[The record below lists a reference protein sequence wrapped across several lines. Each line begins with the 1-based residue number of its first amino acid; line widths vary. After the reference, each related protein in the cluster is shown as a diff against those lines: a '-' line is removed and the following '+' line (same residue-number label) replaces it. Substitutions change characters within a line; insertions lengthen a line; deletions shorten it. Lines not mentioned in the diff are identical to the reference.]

1 VQKSR
6 LGAPAQKCV
15 TVNVESRAFCWETTS
30 AVADDMN
37 SPEPGQAC
45 VKPWVEWVANRI
57 DDPVARLKF
66 LQSVTPLASRARRR
80 PSWQFGI
87 AAVILLA
94 ILSVFLIVRASARV
108 KTVAA
113 ATRSKAVH
121 APPPTPPVSPVWL
134 VDKSPDSETYSNGLR
149 IDTRFEIANHP
160 RAYLAFP
167 ADRPDKGAGVRRTQ
181 PAGIV
186 FHTTESRQLPFEA
199 SATRAL
205 KRVGESLIQFVRRKR
220 AYHFL
225 IDRFGRVYRI
235 VSESDAAEHA
245 GYSVWSDDA
254 WLYLNLNESFLGISF
269 EAQTDPGQED
279 PTVTPAQIHAAAMLT
294 EMLRSR
300 YGISANNCVTH
311 AQVSVNPDNMR
322 VGYHTDWASSF
333 PFAQLGL
340 PDNYARPLPSLTV
353 FGFQYDAA
361 FVHWAGT
368 RLYAGVELAEQQ
380 LERNAAASGMT
391 TAQLQKI
398 LRKRYRARLA
408 EVGGLN
414 GRSEVSEVATR

>member
-1 VQKSR
+1 M
-6 LGAPAQKCV
+6 
-15 TVNVESRAFCWETTS
+15 
-30 AVADDMN
+30 ADDMN
-37 SPEPGQAC
+37 SPEPAQAC
-45 VKPWVEWVANRI
+45 VKPWVEWFAKRI

-66 LQSVTPLASRARRR
+66 LRSVTPLAVSRARRR
-80 PSWQFGI
+80 PFWQLGI

-94 ILSVFLIVRASARV
+94 ILGSLLIVRASARV

-113 ATRSKAVH
+113 ATRPNAVH
-121 APPPTPPVSPVWL
+121 PPPAPTSPVSPIWL
-134 VDKSPDSETYSNGLR
+134 VDRSTDSETYSNGLR
-149 IDTRFEIANHP
+149 IDTRFETANHP

-167 ADRPDKGAGVRRTQ
+167 ADRPDAGAGVRRTQ

-199 SATRAL
+199 SANGAL
-205 KRVGESLIQFVRRKR
+205 KRIGESLIQFVRRKR

-245 GYSVWSDDA
+245 GYSVWSDED
-254 WLYLNLNESFLGISF
+254 WLYLNLNESFLAISF

-279 PTVTPAQIHAAAMLT
+279 PTVSPAQIRAAAMLT

-300 YGISANNCVTH
+300 YRISANNCVTH

-333 PFAQLGL
+333 PFAQMGL

-353 FGFQYDAA
+353 FGFQYDAT

-368 RLYAGVELAEQQ
+368 RLYSGVELAEQE
-380 LERNAAASGMT
+380 LDRDAAASGMT
-391 TAQLQKI
+391 TAHLQKM

-408 EVGGLN
+408 EVARLN
-414 GRSEVSEVATR
+414 GGSEASEGAAR